1 MLPSE
6 VNSLKIRDAV
16 EFDKQSNPVKY
27 KEFTFFIGDH
37 GPFTEKF
44 YAGEQDTPAI
54 ERRINNDVAQ
64 LRELG
69 AITQGTPSDQ
79 GS

>member
-6 VNSLKIRDAV
+6 VNVSNIKDAL
-16 EFDKQSNPVKY
+16 EFDNQGHPMKFQQY
-27 KEFTFFIGDH
+27 TFFVGEH

-54 ERRINNDVAQ
+54 ERRINVRVAQ

-69 AITQGTPSDQ
+69 VLPQK
-79 GS
+79 

>member
-6 VNSLKIRDAV
+6 VNVTSIKDAV
-16 EFDKQSNPVKY
+16 EFDKQGNPVKY
-27 KEFTFFIGDH
+27 QLYTFFIGAH

-54 ERRINNDVAQ
+54 ERRINLRVQQ

-69 AITQGTPSDQ
+69 VLAQT
-79 GS
+79 

>member
-6 VNSLKIRDAV
+6 VNNVKIRDSV
-16 EFDKQSNPVKY
+16 EFDKRGNAASYQEY
-27 KEFTFFIGDH
+27 TFWIGDH

-44 YAGEQDTPAI
+44 YAGEQDAPAV
-54 ERRINNDVAQ
+54 ERRINARVAT

-69 AITQGTPSDQ
+69 AIPQK
-79 GS
+79 

>member
-6 VNSLKIRDAV
+6 VNGLKISDAL
-16 EFDKQSNPVKY
+16 EFDRQGNPVRFQRY
-27 KEFTFFIGDH
+27 IFFIGDH
-37 GPFTEKF
+37 GPFTENF

-54 ERRINNDVAQ
+54 ERRINMRVAQ

-69 AITQGTPSDQ
+69 AIQQEPAAS
-79 GS
+79 

>member
-6 VNSLKIRDAV
+6 VNGLRIRDAV
-16 EFDKQSNPVKY
+16 EFDKQGNGVRY

-44 YAGEQDTPAI
+44 YSGEQDTPAV
-54 ERRINNDVAQ
+54 ERRIGNDVAQ

-69 AITQGTPSDQ
+69 AIPQK
-79 GS
+79 

>member
-6 VNSLKIRDAV
+6 VNGLKIKDSV
-16 EFDKQSNPVKY
+16 EFDKQGNPVRY
-27 KEFTFFIGDH
+27 QQYTFYIGDH
-37 GPFTEKF
+37 GPFTENF

-54 ERRINNDVAQ
+54 ERRINTRVAQ

-69 AITQGTPSDQ
+69 AIGQK
-79 GS
+79 

>member
-6 VNSLKIRDAV
+6 VSVTRIRDSS
-16 EFDKQSNPVKY
+16 EFDRNGNVINYREYIFS
-27 KEFTFFIGDH
+27 IGAH

-44 YAGEQDTPAI
+44 FAGEQDTPAI
-54 ERRINNDVAQ
+54 ERRINLRVAE

-69 AITQGTPSDQ
+69 VIPQK
-79 GS
+79 

>member
-6 VNSLKIRDAV
+6 INNLQIKDGT
-16 EFDKQSNPVKY
+16 EFDTRGNTVKVRIL
-27 KEFTFFIGDH
+27 TFFIGDH

-54 ERRINNDVAQ
+54 ERRLSTAVAQ

-69 AITQGTPSDQ
+69 AIPQK
-79 GS
+79 

>member
-6 VNSLKIRDAV
+6 VKVSRISDTT
-16 EFDKQSNPVKY
+16 EFDSNANAVSVRQY
-27 KEFTFFIGDH
+27 TFSVGSY
-37 GPFTEKF
+37 GPFYEKF

-54 ERRINNDVAQ
+54 ERRITNRVAQ

-69 AITQGTPSDQ
+69 VIR
-79 GS
+79 

>member
-6 VNSLKIRDAV
+6 VNNIRVRDGV
-16 EFDKQSNPVKY
+16 DFDKAGATMRYQEY
-27 KEFTFFIGDH
+27 IFFVNDH
-37 GPFTEKF
+37 GPFTERF

-54 ERRINNDVAQ
+54 ERRINLRVQQ

-69 AITQGTPSDQ
+69 VINGE
-79 GS
+79 

>member
-6 VNSLKIRDAV
+6 VNNLTIKDSV
-16 EFDKQSNPVKY
+16 EFPKTGGSITYQQY
-27 KEFTFFIGDH
+27 TFFIGDH

-54 ERRINNDVAQ
+54 ERRINLRVAQ

-69 AITQGTPSDQ
+69 AIEQK
-79 GS
+79 

>member
-6 VNSLKIRDAV
+6 VNGLRIKDAV
-16 EFDKQSNPVKY
+16 EFDKQGNGVRY
-27 KEFTFFIGDH
+27 QLYTFFVGDH

-44 YAGEQDTPAI
+44 YAGEQDTPAV
-54 ERRINNDVAQ
+54 ERRINLRVAQ

-69 AITQGTPSDQ
+69 AIPQT
-79 GS
+79 

>member
-6 VNSLKIRDAV
+6 VNNLTIKDAL
-16 EFDKQSNPVKY
+16 EFDKKGGTATYQLY
-27 KEFTFFIGDH
+27 TFFINDQ

-54 ERRINNDVAQ
+54 ERRINLRVAQ

-69 AITQGTPSDQ
+69 ALEQK
-79 GS
+79 

>member
-6 VNSLKIRDAV
+6 VKNLRIKDSY
-16 EFDKQSNPVKY
+16 EFDQYSNTVQVRTY
-27 KEFTFFIGDH
+27 TFFIGEH

-54 ERRINNDVAQ
+54 ERRINLRVEQ

-69 AITQGTPSDQ
+69 AIPQK
-79 GS
+79 